1 MQEDALRATVATAAH
16 DLSNALG
23 AVLNYATFIA
33 EDLDG
38 TEAAAQYLPHLQSA
52 AQRALDLVSGLTAA
66 LAPDAQGD

>member
-1 MQEDALRATVATAAH
+1 MQDDALRATVATATH

-38 TEAAAQYLPHLQSA
+38 TEAAAQYLPHLRSA